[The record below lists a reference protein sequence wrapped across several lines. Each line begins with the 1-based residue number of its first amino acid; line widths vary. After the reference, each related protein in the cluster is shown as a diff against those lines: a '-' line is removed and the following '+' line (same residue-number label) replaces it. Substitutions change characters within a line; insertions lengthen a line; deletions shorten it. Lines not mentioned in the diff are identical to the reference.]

1 MVDKENEP
9 TLSASTRKQL
19 ELLEATAR
27 RPRPSEPASPPAPA
41 GTDSMQTLLA
51 ELRRDVQGLK
61 TEWVPPPQSPEVQ
74 LRQMLS
80 ELHLDIEALK
90 AEQRSRSVKSKDMQL
105 NAMIMELRS
114 DINALQGL
122 VSSASTD
129 IAQRAPH
136 FEPLPPSRKTET
148 SDSVLKFGIP
158 IGIAIGVVTAV
169 GLLLASRELSIG
181 PDGITIPRRVGEI
194 SQQVVPVAS
203 PTQLLETANT
213 LTKKGDITFARR
225 VLSNAV
231 AQGSGIA
238 ALMLARTYDPQ
249 YLSQMYNP
257 LGVTP
262 DVAKARVLYE
272 TAAQAGIDE
281 AARRLIELG
290 KAHE

>member
-1 MVDKENEP
+1 
-9 TLSASTRKQL
+9 
-19 ELLEATAR
+19 
-27 RPRPSEPASPPAPA
+27 
-41 GTDSMQTLLA
+41 MQTLLA

-61 TEWVPPPQSPEVQ
+61 SEWAPPSQSPEAQ
-74 LRQMLS
+74 LRRMLS
-80 ELHLDIEALK
+80 ELHLDIESLK

-105 NAMIMELRS
+105 NAMLMELRS

-122 VSSASTD
+122 VASASTD
-129 IAQRAPH
+129 NAQRSPH
-136 FEPLPPSRKTET
+136 FEPMPHARRTET
-148 SDSVLKFGIP
+148 SDGVLKFGIP
-158 IGIAIGVVTAV
+158 IGIAIGVMTAV

-181 PDGITIPRRVGEI
+181 PNGISLPRRAEEI

-203 PTQLLETANT
+203 PQQLLETANN

-281 AARRLIELG
+281 AARRLTELG
-290 KAHE
+290 KARE